1 MTLMLP
7 DAPSR
12 PRIQHVATAGT
23 TLALSLAPLVIGVL
37 LAKTMAADP
46 MTPVN
51 ALVTRGGQPVPISPA
66 QWRGCGRQALR
77 NWKAPLKAGRRPV
90 SLVRRCAG
98 VRRTCRP
105 VKLPVEH

>member
-1 MTLMLP
+1 MLP

-12 PRIQHVATAGT
+12 PRIQHVTAAGT

-77 NWKAPLKAGRRPV
+77 GWKGPLKAGRRPV
-90 SLVRRCAG
+90 SLVRRCPV
-98 VRRTCRP
+98 VRRTRRP
-105 VKLPVEH
+105 VKLPVER